1 MTKFYSTLSR
11 KVEPF
16 VPRRKGVVKMFT
28 CGPSVYQRPHIGNFR
43 TFIFEDVLQRYLEF
57 LGYSVERVLNFTDV
71 EDKAIAAAHREG
83 ITLSVLIDRGADW
96 FYQDAGRLRIKP
108 PSHNPRSST
117 SVESAV
123 SLIRQLLEQGSAY
136 WYDVDIFFDPLKF
149 PGFGKLFRLDM
160 SRWPKTKRRFRKDTY
175 PGVQWNRGDF
185 ILWHGYR
192 EGDTVYWDTAIG
204 RGRPSWNIQD
214 PGMVVSCLGS
224 EIDIACGGED
234 NLYRHHDYT
243 IAIIESLT
251 GTEFAHYWF
260 HGGHL
265 LIDGKKMSK
274 SRGNIIN
281 LDDLLKQ
288 GFSAEEVRFFLA
300 GKPYRSRLNF
310 TAGGLKKSCEILHRL
325 QELATGLNPHGKPPG
340 TSLTEGKLSRIFQ
353 EHMDNDLDLEG
364 AVLHILADLEMF
376 DDQRR
381 HGELGAEK
389 SLQIA
394 GDLWKIDSVLQCIFP
409 TVRV

>member
-1 MTKFYSTLSR
+1 MVKFYSTLSR
-11 KVEPF
+11 QIETF
-16 VPRRKGVVKMFT
+16 VPRRNGVVKMFT

-43 TFIFEDVLQRYLEF
+43 TFIFEDILQRYLEY
-57 LGYSVERVLNFTDV
+57 LGYAVERVLNFTDV
-71 EDKAIAAAHREG
+71 EDKAIAAATDEG
-83 ITLSVLIDRGADW
+83 IALSALSDRGAAW
-96 FYQDAGRLRIKP
+96 FYHDADRLRIKP
-108 PSHNPRSST
+108 PAHNPRSST
-117 SVESAV
+117 SVDAAV

-136 WYDVDIFFDPLKF
+136 WYDSDIFFDPLKF

-192 EGDTVYWDTAIG
+192 TGDPVYWDTAIG

-214 PGMVVSCLGS
+214 PAMAVSCLGP

-251 GTEFAHYWF
+251 GREFAHYWF

-265 LIDGKKMSK
+265 LIDGQKMSK
-274 SRGNIIN
+274 SRGNIID
-281 LDDLLKQ
+281 LDDLLQQ
-288 GFSAEEVRFFLA
+288 GFSIEEIRFFLA
-300 GKPYRSRLNF
+300 GRHYRSRLNF
-310 TAGGLKKSCEILHRL
+310 TARGLEKSREILHHLRG
-325 QELATGLNPHGKPPG
+325 LAAELNPHGTPAN
-340 TSLTEGKLSRIFQ
+340 TSPAAGKLSCIFR

-364 AVLHILADLEMF
+364 AVQEILVYLETL

-381 HGELGAEK
+381 RGELSAEE
-389 SLQIA
+389 SQQIE
-394 GDLWKIDSVLQCIFP
+394 GDLRKIDSVLQCVFP
-409 TVRV
+409 AARP